1 MTVIRHDWT
10 RDEALALFALP
21 FNELL
26 FRAQTVHRQYFDPNT
41 VQVSTLLSIKTGA
54 CPEDCKY
61 CPQSARYDTG
71 LEREKLLELEAVVER
86 ARAARAQGATRFC
99 MGAAWRSP
107 HDRDLPAVLDMVRA
121 VKALGLETCMTLG
134 MLSETQSQALADAG
148 LDYYNHNLDT
158 SPEYYGEIITTRT
171 YQDRLET
178 LDRVRRAGMKVCAGG
193 ILGMGEAL
201 ADRAGLLVQ
210 LANLP
215 VHPESVPINQLV
227 PVAGTPLADAQA
239 LDPFDFVRTIA
250 VARILMPASHVRL
263 SAGREAMNEQTQAL
277 AFFAGANSIFY
288 GEKLLTTLNPDA
300 DVDRTLFARLGI
312 QPEAGPVAQPAEA
325 PLYQSQAPV
334 GLWYDAAART
344 G

>member
-1 MTVIRHDWT
+1 MTAIRHDWT

-26 FRAQTVHRQYFDPNT
+26 FRAQTVHRQHFDPNT

-71 LEREKLLELEAVVER
+71 LEREKLLELAAVVER

-107 HDRDLPAVLDMVRA
+107 HDRDLPAVLDMVRE

-134 MLSETQSQALADAG
+134 MLSETQSRALADAG

-227 PVAGTPLADAQA
+227 PVSGTPLADAQA

-288 GEKLLTTLNPDA
+288 GEKLLTTPNPDA
-300 DVDRTLFARLGI
+300 DADRTLFARLGI
-312 QPEAGPVAQPAEA
+312 QPEAGPVAQQADV
-325 PLYQSQAPV
+325 PLYQNQAPV
-334 GLWYDAAART
+334 GRWYDAAART